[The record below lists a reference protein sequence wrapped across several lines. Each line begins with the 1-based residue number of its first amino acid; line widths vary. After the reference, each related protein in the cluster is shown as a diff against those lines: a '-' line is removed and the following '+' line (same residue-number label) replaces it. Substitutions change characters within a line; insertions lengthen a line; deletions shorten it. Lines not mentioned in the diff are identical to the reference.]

1 LSDLGAERISLGI
14 LASHGG
20 TNLQA
25 IIDAC
30 ENGFLD
36 ANVSV
41 VVSNNSKSYSLQ
53 RARNSGIPAFHLSPR
68 THPKE
73 KDLDLAIEGILKKY
87 KVDLI
92 ILAGYMKHIGP
103 SVLKTF
109 HNRVINSHPA
119 LLPKYGGKGMYGD
132 HVHEAV
138 VKDKSNESGITI
150 HLVDENYDNGAIVSQ
165 KIVAVDYLGGVDSVR
180 GEIQRHEHNF
190 WIETLNKIQ
199 KGEIDLDKVGVQTR

>member
-1 LSDLGAERISLGI
+1 MSELGVESISLGI

-30 ENGFLD
+30 ETGSID
-36 ANVSV
+36 AHVAV

-53 RARNSGIPAFHLSPR
+53 RARTSGIPAFHLSSQ
-68 THPKE
+68 THSKK
-73 KDLDLAIEGILKKY
+73 KDLDLAIAGILKKY

-92 ILAGYMKHIGP
+92 ILAGYMKRIGP
-103 SVLKTF
+103 IVLKAF

-132 HVHEAV
+132 RVHEAV
-138 VKDKSNESGITI
+138 VKDKSEESGITI
-150 HLVDENYDNGAIVSQ
+150 HLVDEEYDNGAIINQ
-165 KIVAVDYLGGVDSVR
+165 KIVAVDPFGGVDSVR
-180 GEIQRHEHNF
+180 DEIQRHEHIF

-199 KGEIDLDKVGVQTR
+199 KKEIDLDKLGV

>member
-1 LSDLGAERISLGI
+1 MSELGVESISLGI

-30 ENGFLD
+30 ETGSID
-36 ANVSV
+36 AHVAV

-53 RARNSGIPAFHLSPR
+53 RARSSGIPAFHLSSQ
-68 THPKE
+68 THSKK
-73 KDLDLAIEGILKKY
+73 KDLDLAIADILKKY

-92 ILAGYMKHIGP
+92 ILAGYMKRIGP
-103 SVLKTF
+103 IVLKAF
-109 HNRVINSHPA
+109 HNRVINRHPA

-132 HVHEAV
+132 RVHEAV
-138 VKDKSNESGITI
+138 VKDKSEESGITI
-150 HLVDENYDNGAIVSQ
+150 HLVDEEYDNGAIINQ
-165 KIVAVDYLGGVDSVR
+165 KIVAVDPFGGVDSVR
-180 GEIQRHEHNF
+180 DEIQRHEHIF

-199 KGEIDLDKVGVQTR
+199 KKEIDLDKLGV